1 MTDIVAIVARLRS
14 GILPSPEEIEALWER
29 VHMATNLVEMS
40 RAMQALNALIDDAL
54 FGPAEWPVDAAKV
67 GAELIA
73 MRLQEAVP
81 GKPLSFRNTELGRL
95 MHLDLHMAFLGIL
108 DESTILVI
116 LKDYDLLTRR
126 ELDWFWD
133 RLEAGLDVSNCLK
146 SRLQLAYWT
155 YFGQSNLN

>member
-1 MTDIVAIVARLRS
+1 MK
-14 GILPSPEEIEALWER
+14 
-29 VHMATNLVEMS
+29 
-40 RAMQALNALIDDAL
+40 ALNALIDDAL
-54 FGPAEWPVDAAKV
+54 FGSAGWPVDAAKV
-67 GAELIA
+67 GAQLVV
-73 MRLQEAVP
+73 MGFKEAVP

-116 LKDYDLLTRR
+116 LEDYDLLTRR